1 MAERRTT
8 RAKKQP
14 KRELSDLVPSFNP
27 PEEVLEKNDD
37 IEVEEDD
44 AN

>member
-14 KRELSDLVPSFNP
+14 KRELSDLVPSLNP
-27 PEEVLEKNDD
+27 PEEE
-37 IEVEEDD
+37 
-44 AN
+44 